1 LNGDSVPERDG
12 PKLVLENRH
21 TGERLALTRMSKGGE
36 VWLELNSSLP
46 PRQPPLCRSNR
57 WRRARRP

>member
-57 WRRARRP
+57 